1 MDANQFNVKLINSW
15 EEIKKKITTDQTF
28 INAGKGKIKAYENF
42 WFFLN
47 SDEIPGLEIKTDS
60 KIKVDQRKIFDSN
73 AWRID
78 LDENIFRMTLKK
90 REYSDFFKKIVNLV
104 LTKIYLHGFDS
115 NKSVSS
121 FLEYLSE
128 AKSFFE
134 DDKKLFHLSKESE
147 VGLIGELIVLKE
159 YFLKKYSYEDSLKY
173 WTGPYKKHDFETND
187 SLLEI
192 KTSTSSARI
201 VRTSSND
208 QLSPIFEKKLYLVF
222 VQIISNLNGKTLNDY
237 ANELLNLFKGYS
249 ELLFNDLLLKLT
261 KSGYH
266 HEHYEK
272 YNEKYEKNS
281 LTFYAI
287 KKDFPHIKYIETPKE
302 ITELNINYKLDL
314 NLCERFIIK
323 ETDLNL

>member
-1 MDANQFNVKLINSW
+1 MDANEFNGKLINSW
-15 EEIKKKITTDQTF
+15 DEIKKKITTDQDF
-28 INAGKGKIKAYENF
+28 IDAGKGKIKAYENF

-60 KIKVDQRKIFDSN
+60 KIKIDQRKIVDSN
-73 AWRID
+73 TWRID
-78 LDENIFRMTLKK
+78 VDEHIFRMTLKK
-90 REYSDFFKKIVNLV
+90 KEYSDFFKKIVNLV
-104 LTKIYLHGFDS
+104 LTKIYLQGIETE
-115 NKSVSS
+115 KSVSC

-134 DDKKLFHLSKESE
+134 DDKKLSHLSKESE

-159 YFLKKYSYEDSLKY
+159 YFLKKYTYEDSLKY
-173 WTGPYKKHDFETND
+173 WTGPYRKHDFETND
-187 SLLEI
+187 SLLET
-192 KTSTSSARI
+192 KTSTSSARV

-222 VQIISNLNGKTLNDY
+222 VQIIYNLNGKTLNDY
-237 ANELLNLFKGYS
+237 VNELLNLFKGYS

-266 HEHYEK
+266 QEHSEK

-281 LTFYAI
+281 FTFYAI
-287 KKDFPHIKYIETPKE
+287 NKDFPHIEHIETPKE
-302 ITELNINYKLDL
+302 ITELDINYKLDL
-314 NLCERFIIK
+314 DLCERFIVK
-323 ETDLNL
+323 EMNLKL